1 MMPSTLPNTK
11 PRTMDTENVVVKQVL
26 ADLNRFR
33 EDLGESHEKVA
44 ETWNSLG
51 LIRLHMQQDA
61 DEAKVCFEEAL
72 RIFTQHD
79 SQSSI
84 AITLN
89 DLGYC
94 HERLLQQEEAMNS
107 YKKARELLEAQ
118 KYSESHPR
126 MISTQRSLARL
137 MRE

>member
-1 MMPSTLPNTK
+1 MPSTLPNTQ
-11 PRTMDTENVVVKQVL
+11 PQMMDTENVVVKQVL
-26 ADLNRFR
+26 ADLIRFR
-33 EDLGESHEKVA
+33 EDLGETHEKVA

-61 DEAKVCFEEAL
+61 DEAKVCFEQAL
-72 RIFTQHD
+72 RIFTEHD

-94 HERLLQQEEAMNS
+94 HERLHQQDEAVNS
-107 YKKARELLEAQ
+107 YKKARELFEAQ

-126 MISTQRSLARL
+126 MISTQRSLSRL